1 MTAAVDADIWTRN
14 IPWIDH
20 PEADVSR
27 YVASLTQL
35 PDYDLHEKLCQ
46 WRDHGFVIF
55 EKAVSDKLIDE
66 YLHDV
71 DHLIQSY
78 DQYEIPIE
86 IRGSQ
91 LSSRDVDS
99 FPTDMTGVKL
109 NQMQCFSRA
118 ASRLSLTSRVQDFLS
133 HVFQG
138 PASVCQSLTFWRGSE
153 QAIHIDYPYVCQQ
166 TKLGYLAASW
176 IPLEDVHADAGPLA
190 YYPGGHKIEKS
201 GFFDWGDGS
210 IIYKDQSRQTPTEFA
225 TYLYQRMDMAG
236 ITRKEFFPKR
246 GDVLIWHGNLPHEG
260 TAVRDPR
267 LTRKSYVT
275 HYTAEA
281 TLPDWMRNFDESG
294 NPVGVFENG
303 GFSYR
308 YRWFDEKAC
317 LPSWESSKV

>member
-1 MTAAVDADIWTRN
+1 MTATVNADTWTRN

-20 PEADVSR
+20 PQADVSG
-27 YVASLTQL
+27 YVASLAHL
-35 PDYDLHEKLCQ
+35 PDYDLHEKLSE
-46 WRDHGFVIF
+46 WRDNGFVIF
-55 EKAVSDKLIDE
+55 EKVVSEDLIDE
-66 YLHDV
+66 YLEDV
-71 DHLIQSY
+71 DHLIRCY

-91 LSSRDVDS
+91 ISSRDVDS
-99 FPTDMTGVKL
+99 FPADMTGVKL

-118 ASRLSLTSRVQDFLS
+118 ASFLSLTSRIQDFLS

-138 PASVCQSLTFWRGSE
+138 PSSVCQSLTFWRGSE
-153 QAIHIDYPYVCQQ
+153 QPIHIDYPYVCQQ

-176 IPLEDVHADAGPLA
+176 IPLEDVHPDAGPLA

-201 GFFDWGDGS
+201 GYFDWGDGS
-210 IIYKDQSRQTPTEFA
+210 IIYNDQSHHTPTEFA
-225 TYLYQRMDMAG
+225 AYLYQRMERAG
-236 ITRKEFFPKR
+236 IARQEFFPKR
-246 GDVLIWHGNLPHEG
+246 GDALIWHGNLPHEG

-267 LTRKSYVT
+267 RTRKSYVT

-308 YRWFDEKAC
+308 YKWFDGKAC
-317 LPSWESSKV
+317 LPSWESGAV